1 MNYPTP
7 SSIGTLNQ
15 FRAWGN
21 PRETDEVVVAAIFA
35 IADSNRSA
43 DAIWE
48 SPTPAEFDHVKM
60 AVEEYVREGYFAERE
75 DGCYHWGQEKV
86 CI

>member
-1 MNYPTP
+1 MESGFRQPARKTGRWWSPPFLRSPT
-7 SSIGTLNQ
+7 
-15 FRAWGN
+15 
-21 PRETDEVVVAAIFA
+21 AIL
-35 IADSNRSA
+35 SRRY
-43 DAIWE
+43 WE

-75 DGCYHWGQEKV
+75 DGCYHWGQERV